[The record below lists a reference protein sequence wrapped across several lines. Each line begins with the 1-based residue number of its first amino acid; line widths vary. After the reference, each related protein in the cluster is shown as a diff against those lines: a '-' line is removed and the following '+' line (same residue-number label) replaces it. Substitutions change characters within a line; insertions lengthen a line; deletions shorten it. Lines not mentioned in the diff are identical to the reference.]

1 MPQPFS
7 NDLRLNYGAT
17 TLNYLEYGDTPL
29 NYATTEPVLRPLTL
43 PFTCAKTLRRM
54 GPNPLPNGARELR
67 TSSLSLFSFE
77 FRYHP
82 T

>member
-1 MPQPFS
+1 MLILCMSMIWETKLLFA
-7 NDLRLNYGAT
+7 D
-17 TLNYLEYGDTPL
+17 YGDTSL

-54 GPNPLPNGARELR
+54 VPNPLPNAARELR
-67 TSSLSLFSFE
+67 TSSLSLSSFE